1 MDTDYVKMPYLKQF
15 WEGCLWQWMP
25 SSQASKL
32 SNKQL
37 ITRVQIS
44 EKGGKLNQTT
54 EIVKRMPEINKIKAR
69 KTTEKVNKPKNYGL
83 KR

>member
-1 MDTDYVKMPYLKQF
+1 MPL
-15 WEGCLWQWMP
+15 
-25 SSQASKL
+25 SRASKL

-37 ITRVQIS
+37 ITRVQRP
-44 EKGGKLNQTT
+44 EKGGKLNQKT
-54 EIVKRMPEINKIKAR
+54 EIVKRMPEMNKTKAR